1 MLLTV
6 AYFVVW
12 LVLPG
17 LGIYFDLL
25 CMIRRRCVRGSRLR
39 MVLDRRI
46 VRMRPFLRPLAV
58 AELALTVLAILQ
70 FHDSGYWFGWIIFAC
85 VWHSGGFRRED
96 DDDDPWGG
104 IKGLAKRLRPVP
116 PHAARSTA

>member
-6 AYFVVW
+6 AYLVVW
-12 LVLPG
+12 LVLPP
-17 LGIYFDLL
+17 LTIYFDAL
-25 CMIRRRCVRGSRLR
+25 CFLRRRCVRGSRLR

-58 AELALTVLAILQ
+58 AELALTMFAILE
-70 FHDSGYWFGWIIFAC
+70 FHDGTYWFGWIVFANA
-85 VWHSGGFRRED
+85 WHCGGYRKED